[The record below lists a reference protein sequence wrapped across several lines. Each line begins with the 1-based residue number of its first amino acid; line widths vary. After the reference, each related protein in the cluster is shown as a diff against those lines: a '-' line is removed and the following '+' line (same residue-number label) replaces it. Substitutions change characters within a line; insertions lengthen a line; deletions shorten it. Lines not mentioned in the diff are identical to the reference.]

1 MIKRTAAGLFLLVAA
16 AGAAP
21 SANAAEPEPARAV
34 QDLYHW
40 FTTDDYPLEALV
52 RRGQGVV
59 RFRLTIDAQGAVSN
73 CVIESSS
80 GDPDLDRV
88 SCEVLRSRARYHPAR
103 DAEGRPVEGSDSGS
117 VTWRL
122 PAMLP
127 EAEVDGAPRP
137 VQRARANLS
146 LYFTS
151 DDFPEPAR
159 LRGIEGTVGFR
170 LAISAEGRVTGCT
183 VTHASGD
190 SSLDEA
196 TCAIL
201 IERARYAPARDAQQR
216 AVADTDFGRVTWR
229 FPPGFE
235 AASLETRRVVTRM
248 RRVAGGDVRCTVVLN
263 GALVPGE
270 TRGEC
275 GDLAGIGAGDW
286 LRAPGGPAEIVM
298 VFATGRP
305 EAGVEGPGAD
315 EVNYG
320 QMGLE
325 AITSLSIAPDGRIGD
340 CRTVR
345 MTRSP
350 ALALDDFVPCD
361 LEGPERD
368 PYFEPS
374 TEVAA
379 RRVRMRTAIFFK

>member
-21 SANAAEPEPARAV
+21 SANAAEPEPARAE
-34 QDLYHW
+34 QELYHW

-73 CVIESSS
+73 CAIESSS

-103 DAEGRPVEGSDSGS
+103 DAEGRVVEGSDSGS
-117 VTWRL
+117 ITWRL
-122 PAMLP
+122 PPVLP
-127 EAEVDGAPRP
+127 VAGVDGAPRA

-146 LYFTS
+146 QYFTS

-159 LRGIEGTVGFR
+159 LRGMEGTVGFQ
-170 LAISAEGRVTGCT
+170 LAISAEGRVVGCA
-183 VTHASGD
+183 VTRSSGD

-201 IERARYAPARDAQQR
+201 IERARYAPGRDAQQR

-235 AASLETRRVVTRM
+235 AASLEMRRVITRM
-248 RRVAGGDVRCTVVLN
+248 RRVAAGDVRCTVVLN

-275 GDLAGIGAGDW
+275 GDLAGTGAGDW
-286 LRAPGGPAEIVM
+286 LRAPGGPAEIIM
-298 VFATGRP
+298 VFVTGGP
-305 EAGVEGPGAD
+305 AAGVDVPGAD
-315 EVNYG
+315 EGNYG
-320 QMGLE
+320 QMALE
-325 AITSLSIAPDGRIGD
+325 TITSLSIAPDGRIGD

-345 MTRSP
+345 MTQSP
-350 ALALDDFVPCD
+350 QFSMDGLEPCD
-361 LEGPERD
+361 LEEPGGA
-368 PYFEPS
+368 PYFVPS
-374 TEVAA
+374 TDAAA
-379 RRVRMRTAIFFK
+379 RRARMRTAVFIK